1 MLLPKSLLLQHSTT
15 KAVYDPDFR
24 TLILQLKRELMLL
37 SVGIGTAWS
46 GYCLITLSVQVIS
59 HRKVKHQYFKFKKC
73 FISDLSLASL
83 TEVWIRNEYEDL
95 VTMAQTYFLLYF
107 YIFSVFDFTNCNR
120 VGKFFFSS
128 LLYWK
133 DSLFFL
139 KKKM

>member
-15 KAVYDPDFR
+15 KAVYDADFR

-46 GYCLITLSVQVIS
+46 GYCLISLSVQVIF

-107 YIFSVFDFTNCNR
+107 YIFSVFDCTNCNR
-120 VGKFFFSS
+120 VGNFFFLPYSIGRIH
-128 LLYWK
+128 
-133 DSLFFL
+133 FFF
-139 KKKM
+139 